1 MNRKGILALA
11 ALAVLVLAAGLLHGR
26 RAQPAFNGS
35 RVCNDGEFAMEYTAF
50 NGTER
55 CDFVLNAGDAIDVS
69 IEREGGSV
77 SVSIAVQG
85 EEPIYCGTDMETAC
99 FTVGVLEPGTYTIT
113 VTGEWARGSVRF
125 AIQSPVSDGAQAR

>member
-1 MNRKGILALA
+1 M
-11 ALAVLVLAAGLLHGR
+11 
-26 RAQPAFNGS
+26 
-35 RVCNDGEFAMEYTAF
+35 
-50 NGTER
+50 
-55 CDFVLNAGDAIDVS
+55 S

-85 EEPIYCGTDMETAC
+85 EEPIYCGTDMGTAC

-113 VTGEWARGSVRF
+113 VTGERARGSVRF